1 MSSVQGS
8 DTGNETFREEVQQ
21 NVQDMERNL
30 RDLTTDLLSPLTRIR
45 QTMPELEE
53 PTRFNFEAFLVSI
66 GVKRIDLTNLS
77 AGGFTEVDDLSLV
90 DNEAIET
97 FDITPVSKSALR
109 NYIIWRTAN
118 INQNDDLMELIN
130 VTKRDIL
137 RARDDNAS
145 TRTSNPGVT
154 YRTTTDD
161 SFENREG
168 RDSILYDNLNRQ
180 SILMNENTRAVR
192 EMSIINARKQ
202 MKPFVETFK
211 ANTEC
216 PKFDGKEKNWH
227 DFKRKFQAFLGSHGL
242 SHLLKLPTTEGEVN
256 FDPKYEEKN
265 IWMYHILMSHVSRSA
280 LSYTRPQKDNFGQ
293 VVMNGQKLW
302 VMICDWY
309 EGETNKASMARMA
322 RAKLEMTVLK
332 ENGDIGTYLSSMN
345 EQFQLLEDS
354 GDLMSDRQ
362 QIEHICRNIKDKR
375 YIMEC

>member
-1 MSSVQGS
+1 MSSIQGS

-30 RDLTTDLLSPLTRIR
+30 QDLTTDLLSPLTRIR

-309 EGETNKASMARMA
+309 EGENNKASMARMA

-332 ENGDIGTYLSSMN
+332 ENGDIHT
-345 EQFQLLEDS
+345 
-354 GDLMSDRQ
+354 
-362 QIEHICRNIKDKR
+362 
-375 YIMEC
+375 